1 MFQVSVFSG
10 SAWKWNDKREQ
21 FYLHEFVEGQPDLN
35 YNNPAV
41 VEQMKVNTV
50 C

>member
-10 SAWKWNDKREQ
+10 SAWKWNEKREQ